1 MSALPKQI
9 QAQLDQAEA
18 LQAEMDAAAAP
29 QDGNPEAAPE
39 AQQPNLQLVEPV
51 AQEPQVAQPEYSVLE
66 QRFRVMEG
74 KYKAEVPRLIEQKR
88 TLSEQLDRALAALE
102 TKVKEA
108 QPDAK
113 LVTDADIE
121 AYGDDLV
128 DMVRRAAREEF
139 KTLSEAFSAKLDQR
153 FGDVAAKADRAEK
166 QAVKSETD
174 KFWEVVYAA
183 HPDFETVN
191 ADARWDAFLN
201 SNVPGTRFTRRAV
214 ADDALNRFDAGVVV
228 EQLAAFKDSIG
239 VGKSAPAARAKP
251 NLNSQVA
258 PSSTRSSAPQ
268 AEGSQR
274 VWTGKEYADALDHRN
289 GQRMAREDY
298 EALIAEA
305 ETALAEGRVRF

>member
-9 QAQLDQAEA
+9 QAQLDQADA
-18 LQAEMDAAAAP
+18 LQAELDAAAAP
-29 QDGNPEAAPE
+29 QEGNPEAAP
-39 AQQPNLQLVEPV
+39 AATQPNLQLVEPPE
-51 AQEPQVAQPEYSVLE
+51 QSTQVTQPEYAVLE

-74 KYKAEVPRLIEQKR
+74 KYKAEVPRLIEQNR
-88 TLSEQLDRALAALE
+88 ALSEQLDRALAALE
-102 TKVKEA
+102 NKAKETP
-108 QPDAK
+108 PDAK

-139 KTLSEAFSAKLDQR
+139 KALSEAFAAKLDQR

-166 QAVKSETD
+166 QVVKSEAA
-174 KFWEVVYAA
+174 KFWEAIHLA

-191 ADARWDAFLN
+191 VDPRWDAFLD

-239 VGKSAPAARAKP
+239 VGKSAPQTRAKP

-258 PSSTRSSAPQ
+258 PSSSRSSTPQ
-268 AEGSQR
+268 ADGASR
-274 VWTGKEYADALDHRN
+274 IWTGKEYADALDHRN
-289 GQRMAREDY
+289 GQRMSREDY

-305 ETALAEGRVRF
+305 EKALAEGRVRF

>member
-18 LQAEMDAAAAP
+18 LQAELDAAAAP
-29 QDGNPEAAPE
+29 QEGNPEAAPE
-39 AQQPNLQLVEPV
+39 APQPNLQLVEPP
-51 AQEPQVAQPEYSVLE
+51 AQETQVTQPEYSVLE

-74 KYKAEVPRLIEQKR
+74 KYKAEVPRLIEQNR

-102 TKVKEA
+102 TKAKEA

-139 KTLSEAFSAKLDQR
+139 ETLSEAFSAKLDRR

-174 KFWEVVYAA
+174 KFWETVYAA
-183 HPDFETVN
+183 HPDFEAVN
-191 ADARWDAFLN
+191 VDQRWDEFLN
-201 SNVPGTRFTRRAV
+201 GNVPGTRLTRRAI
-214 ADDALNRFDAGVVV
+214 ANDALNRFDAGVVV
-228 EQLAAFKDSIG
+228 EQLTAFKDSIG
-239 VGKSAPAARAKP
+239 VGKPATPARAKP

-289 GQRMAREDY
+289 GQRMERAEY